1 MNKKLKPLIEPKH
14 FADTLRTYDD
24 VDIFYDGVSDS
35 FVTEKEFIANE
46 ESKDKKVNQYLTKP
60 DQLLKNKTK
69 KINPYPSQATPEAV
83 GKLAERMERNAQM
96 TGGKGPFTKTKVKK
110 IKAAPVDLNFKIPAP
125 SISVPRP
132 MPVDPE
138 QVAMKQRF
146 EQMLLQAQQQKAEE
160 NFKNNPQGLMEL
172 IPGATNE

>member
-1 MNKKLKPLIEPKH
+1 M
-14 FADTLRTYDD
+14 
-24 VDIFYDGVSDS
+24 S
-35 FVTEKEFIANE
+35 
-46 ESKDKKVNQYLTKP
+46 
-60 DQLLKNKTK
+60 
-69 KINPYPSQATPEAV
+69 
-83 GKLAERMERNAQM
+83 
-96 TGGKGPFTKTKVKK
+96 GGKGPFTKTKVKK
-110 IKAAPVDLNFKIPAP
+110 IKAAPVHLNFKIPAP

-160 NFKNNPQGLMEL
+160 NFKNNTQGLMAL